1 MKTRSFPNKELAPET
16 YEIGEFDC
24 ASIFLLVGDEKAML
38 IDSGTG
44 IGDLK
49 GFIGTLTDKP
59 LIVCYSHNHMDH
71 VGGASAFD
79 HAYVH
84 PKDMADFDKGGV
96 IGLSVEARLG
106 YIRRIAEREKGAYPY
121 NLAEDV
127 TEWGP
132 CPALYPLED
141 EQIIDL
147 GKRKVTVYAC
157 PGHTAGSIT
166 FLDENTRTLFLGDAC
181 NCNLHLGGGP
191 QGSHR
196 FTSIEKALLYLKRM
210 QSLHSKYDRYFN
222 GHYDFRLLGAP
233 LGEDVLPDAITA
245 CEQIVAGTAKAE
257 IRPAPMPNFPAKP
270 VVTIGRT
277 NVSFFPD
284 GIYEAGGS

>member
-1 MKTRSFPNKELAPET
+1 MKTQAYPYKEIAPRT

-24 ASIFLLVGDEKAML
+24 ASMFLLIGDEKAML
-38 IDSGTG
+38 IDTGVG

-49 GFIGTLTDKP
+49 GFVGTLTDKP
-59 LIVCYSHNHMDH
+59 LMVCCTHDHVDH

-79 HAYVH
+79 SVYVH
-84 PKDMADFDKGGV
+84 PQDMPDFATGGG
-96 IGLSVEARLG
+96 IGLGVEGRLG
-106 YIRRIAEREKGAYPY
+106 YVRYIAEREKGVYPY

-141 EQIIDL
+141 EQVIDL
-147 GKRKVTVYAC
+147 GNRKVTVYAC

-166 FLDENTRTLFLGDAC
+166 LLDENTHTLFMGDAC

-191 QGSHR
+191 RGSQR
-196 FTSIEKALLYLKRM
+196 FVSVERALFYLQRL
-210 QSLHSKYDRYFN
+210 QSLRPRYDRYFN
-222 GHYDFRLLGAP
+222 GHYDFRSFGEP

-245 CEQIVAGTAKAE
+245 CEQILAGTAQEVVK
-257 IRPAPMPNFPAKP
+257 PAALPNFPTKP

-277 NVSFFPD
+277 NISFFPD
-284 GIYEAGGS
+284 GIRED